1 MSNFTWLQA
10 TYPRTW
16 KVRRALNSYNLHKQW
31 EGEEPTTVT
40 VHETYQRYGGP
51 HEGGWFYIQGYP
63 IQTICIFNKKQ
74 AVKAYVEYSDEYE
87 VWDQPDLGLT
97 STYSNYDINF
107 SNDYA
112 RFYPTERPRYE

>member
-1 MSNFTWLQA
+1 MSHLSWLQA

-16 KVRRALNSYNLHKQW
+16 KLRRALNSYNLHKEW

-51 HEGGWFYIQGYP
+51 EEGNWFYTQGYP
-63 IQTICIFNKKQ
+63 VQTICIFNKKQ
-74 AVKAYVEYSDEYE
+74 AVEAYVKYSDEYE
-87 VWDQPDLGLT
+87 VWDQPDLGI
-97 STYSNYDINF
+97 STTVSNYDINF

-112 RFYPTERPRYE
+112 QAYPTERPYYC

>member
-1 MSNFTWLQA
+1 MSHLSWLQA

-16 KVRRALNSYNLHKQW
+16 KLRRALNSYNLHKQW

-40 VHETYQRYGGP
+40 IHETYQRYGGP
-51 HEGGWFYIQGYP
+51 HEGGWFYTQGYP

-112 RFYPTERPRYE
+112 RFYPTERPHYE

>member
-1 MSNFTWLQA
+1 MSHLSWLQA

-51 HEGGWFYIQGYP
+51 HEGGWFYTQGYP

>member
-1 MSNFTWLQA
+1 MSYNSWLQA

-51 HEGGWFYIQGYP
+51 HEGGWFYTQGYP
-63 IQTICIFNKKQ
+63 IQTVCIFNKKQ
-74 AVKAYVEYSDEYE
+74 AVAAYVKYSDEYE
-87 VWDQPDLGLT
+87 VWDQPDLGI
-97 STYSNYDINF
+97 STTVSNYDINF

-112 RFYPTERPRYE
+112 QAYPTERPYYC

>member
-1 MSNFTWLQA
+1 MSYFQEL
-10 TYPRTW
+10 YPCTW
-16 KVRRALNSYNLHKQW
+16 KARLAIQRYNTSVEW

-51 HEGGWFYIQGYP
+51 HEGGWFYTQGYP

-87 VWDQPDLGLT
+87 VWDQPSLGI
-97 STYSNYDINF
+97 STTVSNYDINF

-112 RFYPTERPRYE
+112 QAYPTERPYYC